1 MNKLILKDRDLKKLV
16 AKLCRD
22 IGNSGWR
29 PDYVVG
35 ISRGGL
41 VPAVMISHYLNVPM
55 KPLQVSLRDGGECV
69 SDCGMAEDAFGYPKQ
84 EIHVDDENDIG
95 AVLEAASSLLEMPEP
110 PSYKNILVVDDI
122 NDTGAT
128 FNWIMNDW
136 PASCLPDDPDWEH
149 VWNNNVKFAVL
160 VDNLSSKCRIGM
172 DFVGMEVNKAEN
184 DVWIE
189 FPYEAWW
196 EQ

>member
-1 MNKLILKDRDLKKLV
+1 MNKLVLDN
-16 AKLCRD
+16 AKLNGLVNNLIRQ
-22 IGNSGWR
+22 ITNSQWR
-29 PDYVVG
+29 PDYIVG

-41 VPAVMISHYLNVPM
+41 VPAVMLSHYLNVPM

-69 SDCGMAEDAFGYPKQ
+69 SDCGMAEDALGYPKQ
-84 EIHVDDENDIG
+84 ERFISDAELDIG
-95 AVLEAASSLLEMPEP
+95 RVLDAASSLLEEGEN
-110 PSYKNILVVDDI
+110 YKNILIVDDI

-136 PASCLPDDPDWEH
+136 PSSCLPDDPDWEH

-160 VDNLSSKCRIGM
+160 VDNLASKCRVGM
-172 DFVGMEVNKAEN
+172 DYVGMEINKAEK
-184 DVWIE
+184 DVWVE

-196 EQ
+196 S

>member
-16 AKLCRD
+16 AKICRD
-22 IGNSGWR
+22 IANSGWR
-29 PDYVVG
+29 PDYIVG

-41 VPAVMISHYLNVPM
+41 VPAVMISHYFNIPM

-69 SDCGMAEDAFGYPKQ
+69 SDCGMAEDALGYPKQ
-84 EIHVDDENDIG
+84 ERFIADEEDVG
-95 AVLEAASSLLEMPEP
+95 SVLDAASSLLEEG
-110 PSYKNILVVDDI
+110 SNFKNILIIDDI

-128 FNWIMNDW
+128 FNWIINDW
-136 PASCLPDDPDWEH
+136 PSSCLPDDPDWNH

-160 VDNLSSKCRIGM
+160 VDNQASKCNVKM
-172 DFVGMEVNKAEN
+172 DFSAMEVNKAEN

-189 FPYEAWW
+189 FSYEAWW

>member
-1 MNKLILKDRDLKKLV
+1 MNKLILTQLDLQKLV
-16 AKLCRD
+16 TKLCRN
-22 IGNSGWR
+22 IANSQWR
-29 PDYVVG
+29 PDYIVG

-41 VPAVMISHYLNVPM
+41 VPAVMISHYFNVPM

-69 SDCGMAEDAFGYPKQ
+69 SDCGMAEDALGYPKQ
-84 EIHVDDENDIG
+84 ERFVEDENNL
-95 AVLEAASSLLEMPEP
+95 AEVLDAASSLLEGSAP
-110 PSYKNILVVDDI
+110 YKNILIVDDI

-128 FNWIMNDW
+128 FNWIMKDW
-136 PASCLPDDPDWEH
+136 PGSCLPDDEDWKW
-149 VWNNNVKFAVL
+149 VWNNNVRFAVL
-160 VDNLSSKCRIGM
+160 VDNLASECAVKM

>member
-1 MNKLILKDRDLKKLV
+1 MNKLILTQSDLQKLV
-16 AKLCRD
+16 TKLCRS
-22 IGNSGWR
+22 IANSQWR
-29 PDYVVG
+29 PDYIVG

-41 VPAVMISHYLNVPM
+41 VPAVMISHYFNVPM

-69 SDCGMAEDAFGYPKQ
+69 SDCGMAEDALGYPKQ
-84 EIHVDDENDIG
+84 ERFVEDENNLAD
-95 AVLEAASSLLEMPEP
+95 VLDAASSLLEGSAP
-110 PSYKNILVVDDI
+110 YKNILIVDDI

-128 FNWIMNDW
+128 FNWIMKDW
-136 PASCLPDDPDWEH
+136 PSSCLPNDEDWKW
-149 VWNNNVKFAVL
+149 VWNNNVRFAVL
-160 VDNLSSKCRIGM
+160 VDNLASECAVKM

-184 DVWIE
+184 DVWVE

>member
-1 MNKLILKDRDLKKLV
+1 MNKLILTDKDIKKLV
-16 AKLCRD
+16 SKVCRD
-22 IGNSGWR
+22 ITLSGWR
-29 PDYVVG
+29 PNYVVG

-69 SDCGMAEDAFGYPKQ
+69 SDCGMAEDALGYPKQ
-84 EIHVDDENDIG
+84 ERFIADENDVG
-95 AVLEAASSLLEMPEP
+95 AVLDAAADLLEMPESP
-110 PSYKNILVVDDI
+110 YKNILIVDDI

-128 FNWIMNDW
+128 FNWIMKDW
-136 PASCLPDDPDWEH
+136 PASCLPNDEDWKW
-149 VWNNNVKFAVL
+149 VWNNNVRFAVL
-160 VDNLSSKCRIGM
+160 VDNLASKCEVKM
-172 DFVGMEVNKAEN
+172 DFVGMEVNKAEK